1 MSDTNPDG
9 FRGKHLGKINYFLG
23 MAIDQHAD
31 YSISVHQ
38 TKYIEKMLDKF
49 VPSHSVNSVK
59 HSKPCSPE
67 AFSRLSI
74 AKDDNERERV
84 SKLPYL
90 QIIGSLLY
98 LSTMTRPDISFYVTM
113 LCKYMHDPSL
123 ECYDAAVSLLL
134 YVGATKDLVGL
145 HYDGSTSPPE
155 GIGADQH
162 NTPGTAAE
170 VRSYIED
177 NYGLVGYS
185 DASWRSKLNDYSSYG
200 YVVYLF
206 GGAVS
211 FASKFLKV
219 VAMSSAEAEYAAA
232 SQTCRS
238 NHPTLCRNGVWI
250 HFG

>member
-1 MSDTNPDG
+1 
-9 FRGKHLGKINYFLG
+9 

-67 AFSRLSI
+67 AFGRLSI

-134 YVGATKDLVGL
+134 AACAWQWITLQPSTFARIQALRHATNTLAML
-145 HYDGSTSPPE
+145 CITS
-155 GIGADQH
+155 GM
-162 NTPGTAAE
+162 NMTT
-170 VRSYIED
+170 
-177 NYGLVGYS
+177 
-185 DASWRSKLNDYSSYG
+185 DASAW
-200 YVVYLF
+200 YL
-206 GGAVS
+206 
-211 FASKFLKV
+211 
-219 VAMSSAEAEYAAA
+219 
-232 SQTCRS
+232 
-238 NHPTLCRNGVWI
+238 
-250 HFG
+250 

>member
-1 MSDTNPDG
+1 
-9 FRGKHLGKINYFLG
+9 

-67 AFSRLSI
+67 AFARLSI

-134 YVGATKDLVGL
+134 WVRQRILSACTTMVALPLPKVSELI
-145 HYDGSTSPPE
+145 STTHQVLP
-155 GIGADQH
+155 Q
-162 NTPGTAAE
+162 
-170 VRSYIED
+170 
-177 NYGLVGYS
+177 
-185 DASWRSKLNDYSSYG
+185 K
-200 YVVYLF
+200 
-206 GGAVS
+206 
-211 FASKFLKV
+211 FA
-219 VAMSSAEAEYAAA
+219 
-232 SQTCRS
+232 
-238 NHPTLCRNGVWI
+238 PTSRTTMD
-250 HFG
+250 

>member
-1 MSDTNPDG
+1 
-9 FRGKHLGKINYFLG
+9 
-23 MAIDQHAD
+23 
-31 YSISVHQ
+31 
-38 TKYIEKMLDKF
+38 
-49 VPSHSVNSVK
+49 
-59 HSKPCSPE
+59 
-67 AFSRLSI
+67 
-74 AKDDNERERV
+74 
-84 SKLPYL
+84 
-90 QIIGSLLY
+90 
-98 LSTMTRPDISFYVTM
+98 MTRPDISFYVTM

-170 VRSYIED
+170 VRPYIED

-206 GGAVS
+206 GGVVS

-232 SQTCRS
+232 SQTCREMTYVRNVCGDLGLVLRGRLCLAVDNTAAIAICENPGVTARNKHFS
-238 NHPTLCRNGVWI
+238 DAVHYVRHEYDHGRIRLVFVTTDKQRADGFTKPLESAAFYKWRRHIISAHPPV
-250 HFG
+250 

>member
-1 MSDTNPDG
+1 MNSDTNPDG

-38 TKYIEKMLDKF
+38 TEKMLDKF

-67 AFSRLSI
+67 AFARLSI

-155 GIGADQH
+155 GIGTDQR
-162 NTPGTAAE
+162 NTGQVVAE
-170 VRSYIED
+170 
-177 NYGLVGYS
+177 
-185 DASWRSKLNDYSSYG
+185 
-200 YVVYLF
+200 
-206 GGAVS
+206 
-211 FASKFLKV
+211 LKV
-219 VAMSSAEAEYAAA
+219 VTSNKLCEPNA
-232 SQTCRS
+232 SNCPNAPRHEHEERKDPRRS
-238 NHPTLCRNGVWI
+238 
-250 HFG
+250 

>member
-1 MSDTNPDG
+1 MNSDTNPDG
-9 FRGKHLGKINYFLG
+9 FRGKHLCKVNYFLG

-67 AFSRLSI
+67 AFARLSI

-123 ECYDAAVSLLL
+123 ECYDAAVSLL
-134 YVGATKDLVGL
+134 
-145 HYDGSTSPPE
+145 
-155 GIGADQH
+155 
-162 NTPGTAAE
+162 
-170 VRSYIED
+170 
-177 NYGLVGYS
+177 
-185 DASWRSKLNDYSSYG
+185 
-200 YVVYLF
+200 
-206 GGAVS
+206 
-211 FASKFLKV
+211 
-219 VAMSSAEAEYAAA
+219 
-232 SQTCRS
+232 
-238 NHPTLCRNGVWI
+238 PTLDILLSLRTYAKQKPKRRRVTPIPEVEYRLEETAVIVVFAVDNML
-250 HFG
+250 